1 MAGQGP
7 KDPGTPPPPPGPPW
21 DAPLDDAVFAFVDLE
36 MTGLDPAKDRVLEIC
51 IDRVRGAREPV
62 LEERLLTLVRPDDAV
77 HGNAHV
83 HGISEA
89 DVANAPTFAEVAGDV
104 VRLLDGAA
112 LVAHAAKWD
121 VAFFHAELAR
131 AGHAFRVTHW
141 LDTLIL
147 SRRSFAFP
155 SHALAAL
162 AKSLELATAPA
173 HRAGDDVDTLRALF
187 AKVCGVLDP
196 KTPRDLWETRV
207 EERHARPE
215 VLADCERARTEG
227 TEVTLVYRP
236 RGRPETRLRAIVR
249 LVVTDPEPA
258 CIVVT
263 ELPSLGRRSLR
274 ADRILRVER
283 AETA

>member
-1 MAGQGP
+1 MGGDP
-7 KDPGTPPPPPGPPW
+7 KHRPPPPPGAPW
-21 DAPLDDAVFAFVDLE
+21 DASVDEAVFAFVDLE
-36 MTGLDPAKDRVLEIC
+36 MTGLVPEKDRVLEVC
-51 IDRVRGAREPV
+51 IDRVRGVRTPV
-62 LEERLLTLVRPDDAV
+62 LERRLLTLVRPDDAA

-89 DVANAPTFAEVAGDV
+89 DVAGAPTFPEIAADVAAA
-104 VRLLDGAA
+104 LDGAV

-121 VAFFHAELAR
+121 VAFLHAELAR
-131 AGHAFRVTHW
+131 AGHPFRVTHW
-141 LDTLIL
+141 LDTLVL
-147 SRRSFAFP
+147 SRRAFALP
-155 SHALAAL
+155 SHALASL
-162 AKSLELATAPA
+162 AQSLELAVAPA

-215 VLADCERARTEG
+215 VLADCDRAREDG
-227 TEVTLVYRP
+227 GEVTLVYRP
-236 RGRPETRLRAIVR
+236 RGKPETRLRAIVR

-258 CIVVT
+258 CVVVT
-263 ELPSLGRRSLR
+263 ELPSRGRRSLR

-283 AETA
+283 PVPAP